1 MAVCNGPEDSGMKR
15 TPFNRRPRVAREADQ
30 LVWLADGLAR
40 SSSRVEDAFW
50 ESRLSAEVTAL
61 VDAEDEAALTAALDR
76 LSQSGER
83 GFEELADVVE
93 SRCESASVGEGDSQT
108 SMLLLAIPI
117 LAWSRL
123 RVPSGNLPD
132 ALLAALRGDL
142 QAHVLDKGARVV
154 LGDFLFSPDQLP
166 QGYIATANLARR
178 FFAALEARR
187 PLRLDPADFAETG
200 QFLSDIRYVLAA
212 VAIEPGAA
220 LFRWHSEEAQRD
232 ALTASW
238 AAAAHKTI
246 ATAFPACAFQVL
258 TPDALFAACRES
270 DRQLRPYSLD
280 AGIEFLRATLG
291 VEPPEL
297 RAFIGGFHGHR
308 LEEYRIGLCL
318 PDGEQVVHGLVW
330 PLLDAEDENSEIAAE
345 IEQRLR
351 DAGVSSIH
359 VFEQRFPLEFCDDC
373 GAPLYPNEDG
383 EPVHPEMPE
392 QPSGPSAHL
401 H

>member
-1 MAVCNGPEDSGMKR
+1 MKR
-15 TPFNRRPRVAREADQ
+15 SPFNRRPRVAREADQ
-30 LVWLADGLAR
+30 LVWLAEGLAR

-50 ESRLSAEVTAL
+50 ESRLMAEVANL

-93 SRCESASVGEGDSQT
+93 SRCESAHLGDGESRG
-108 SMLLLAIPI
+108 SMLLLAIPV
-117 LAWSRL
+117 LVWSRL
-123 RVPSGNLPD
+123 RIPAGNLPD
-132 ALLAALRGDL
+132 ALLADLRSDL
-142 QAHVLDKGARVV
+142 QTHVLDKGARLV

-166 QGYIATANLARR
+166 QGYIATATLARR

-187 PLRLDPADFAETG
+187 PLRLDPADFVETG
-200 QFLSDIRYVLAA
+200 QFLSDVRYVLAA
-212 VAIEPGAA
+212 VAVEPGAP
-220 LFRWHSEEAQRD
+220 LFRWQAEEVQRD
-232 ALTASW
+232 AQVSAW
-238 AAAAHKTI
+238 VAAAQKSLSS
-246 ATAFPACAFQVL
+246 AFPACAFEVL
-258 TPDALFAACRES
+258 SPEAFFAACRES
-270 DRQLRPYSLD
+270 DRQLRPYSLN

-291 VEPPEL
+291 VEPADL

-318 PDGEQVVHGLVW
+318 SEGEQVVHGLVW
-330 PLLDAEDENSEIAAE
+330 PLLDAEDENSELAAE

-351 DAGVSSIH
+351 DAGVVQIH

-392 QPSGPSAHL
+392 QPTSPSAHL

>member
-1 MAVCNGPEDSGMKR
+1 MKR
-15 TPFNRRPRVAREADQ
+15 SPFNRRPRVARDADQ

-50 ESRLSAEVTAL
+50 ETRLAAEVANL
-61 VDAEDEAALTAALDR
+61 LEAEDESALTAALDR

-83 GFEELADVVE
+83 GFEELADVIE
-93 SRCESASVGEGDSQT
+93 SRCESARLGDGEATG
-108 SMLLLAIPI
+108 SMLLLAIPV

-123 RVPSGNLPD
+123 RIPVGNLPD
-132 ALLAALRGDL
+132 ALLGELRDDL
-142 QAHVLDKGARVV
+142 HAHVLDKGARIV

-187 PLRLDPADFAETG
+187 PLRLEPADFAETG
-200 QFLSDIRYVLAA
+200 QFLSDVRYILAA
-212 VAIEPGAA
+212 VAVEPGAP
-220 LFRWHSEEAQRD
+220 LFRWQSEETPRD
-232 ALTASW
+232 AQVSAW
-238 AAAAHKTI
+238 VAAAQKTLSR
-246 ATAFPACAFQVL
+246 AFPACAFEVL
-258 TPDALFAACRES
+258 GPEAFFAACRES
-270 DRQLRPYSLD
+270 DRQLRPYSLN

-291 VEPPEL
+291 VEPAQL

-308 LEEYRIGLCL
+308 LEEYRISLCL
-318 PDGEQVVHGLVW
+318 PEGEAVVHGIVW
-330 PLLDAEDENSEIAAE
+330 PLLDAEDENSDMVAE

-351 DAGVSSIH
+351 DAGLVNIH

-392 QPSGPSAHL
+392 QPTSPSAHL

>member
-1 MAVCNGPEDSGMKR
+1 MKR
-15 TPFNRRPRVAREADQ
+15 SPFNRRPRVAREADQ
-30 LVWLADGLAR
+30 LVWLAEGLAR

-50 ESRLSAEVTAL
+50 EPRLLNEVATL
-61 VDAEDEAALTAALDR
+61 IDAEDEGALTAAMDR

-93 SRCESASVGEGDSQT
+93 GRCESALVGDAEAQV
-108 SMLLLAIPI
+108 SMLLLAIPV

-123 RVPSGNLPD
+123 RIPAGNLPD
-132 ALLAALRGDL
+132 ALLNQLRSDL
-142 QAHVLDKGARVV
+142 QNHVLDKGARVV

-166 QGYIATANLARR
+166 QGYTATATLARR

-187 PLRLDPADFAETG
+187 PLRLDPADFVETG
-200 QFLSDIRYVLAA
+200 QFLSDVRYVLAA
-212 VAIEPGAA
+212 VAIEPTAA
-220 LFRWHSEEAQRD
+220 IFRWQSEDVQRD
-232 ALTASW
+232 AQTLAWAS
-238 AAAAHKTI
+238 AAQSSLAS
-246 ATAFPACAFQVL
+246 AFPACAFEVL
-258 TPDALFAACRES
+258 APQAFFAACRES
-270 DRQLRPYSLD
+270 DRQLRPYSLS

-291 VEPPEL
+291 IEPAEL

-318 PDGEQVVHGLVW
+318 PEGEQVVHGLVW
-330 PLLDAEDENSEIAAE
+330 PLLDAEDENSELVAE
-345 IEQRLR
+345 IEARLR
-351 DAGVSSIH
+351 DAGVVHLH

-392 QPSGPSAHL
+392 QPASPSAHL

>member
-1 MAVCNGPEDSGMKR
+1 MKR
-15 TPFNRRPRVAREADQ
+15 SPFNRRPRVAREADH
-30 LVWLADGLAR
+30 LVWLAEGLAR

-50 ESRLSAEVTAL
+50 ESRLFAEVATL
-61 VDAEDEAALTAALDR
+61 IEAEDEPALTAALDR

-83 GFEELADVVE
+83 GFEELADVIE
-93 SRCESASVGEGDSQT
+93 SRCESALLGDGEARGSL
-108 SMLLLAIPI
+108 LLLAIPV

-123 RVPSGNLPD
+123 RIPAGNLPD
-132 ALLAALRGDL
+132 ALLTALRNDL
-142 QAHVLDKGARVV
+142 QTHVLDKGVRLV

-166 QGYIATANLARR
+166 QGYVATAALARR

-187 PLRLDPADFAETG
+187 PLRLDPADFVETG
-200 QFLSDIRYVLAA
+200 QFLSDVRYVLAA

-220 LFRWHSEEAQRD
+220 LFRWQSEE
-232 ALTASW
+232 TAREPHLSNW
-238 AAAAHKTI
+238 SEAAK
-246 ATAFPACAFQVL
+246 ATLASAFPACALQVVA
-258 TPDALFAACRES
+258 PEAFFAACRES

-280 AGIEFLRATLG
+280 AGVEFLRATLG
-291 VEPPEL
+291 VEPHEL
-297 RAFIGGFHGHR
+297 RAFVGGFHGHR

-318 PDGEQVVHGLVW
+318 PEGEQVVHGVVW
-330 PLLDAEDENSEIAAE
+330 PLLDAEDENSEIASD

-351 DAGVSSIH
+351 AAGISEVQIL
-359 VFEQRFPLEFCDDC
+359 EQRFPLEFCDDC

-392 QPSGPSAHL
+392 QPTSPSAHL